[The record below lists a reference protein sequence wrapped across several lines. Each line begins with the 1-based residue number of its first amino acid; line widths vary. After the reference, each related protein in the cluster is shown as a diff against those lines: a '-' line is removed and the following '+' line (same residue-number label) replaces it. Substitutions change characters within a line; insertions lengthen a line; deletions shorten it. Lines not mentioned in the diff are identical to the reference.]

1 MYGDPEDVF
10 VVPSKDSTYGV
21 LLDTQNTAS
30 TYLSVLVTDR
40 LFNKVSNTMR
50 ASELAKYMVIPVKEP
65 SDNIEQISDVI
76 QRSPEEFLVLSGCDH
91 LNFIS
96 LCLGGHGVIS
106 TVANLVPE
114 KVKAMVNAVHDNEF
128 RTA

>member
-1 MYGDPEDVF
+1 MASFDESCCIYGDPEDVF

-50 ASELAKYMVIPVKEP
+50 ASELAKYMVIP
-65 SDNIEQISDVI
+65 
-76 QRSPEEFLVLSGCDH
+76 L
-91 LNFIS
+91 
-96 LCLGGHGVIS
+96 
-106 TVANLVPE
+106 
-114 KVKAMVNAVHDNEF
+114 
-128 RTA
+128 